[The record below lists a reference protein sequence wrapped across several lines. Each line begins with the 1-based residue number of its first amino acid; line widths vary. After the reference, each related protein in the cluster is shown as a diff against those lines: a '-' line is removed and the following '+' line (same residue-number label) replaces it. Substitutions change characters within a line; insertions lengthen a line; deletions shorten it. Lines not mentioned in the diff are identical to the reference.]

1 MKQAELSAA
10 PEIIRD
16 FLGYLQVVKGK
27 SPNTVWEYYLDLR
40 TFFRYLKQKRGLT
53 PSDIPFSEI
62 DIQDIDLDF
71 IRKVTLTEVYEYMN
85 FLTEV
90 RGNKAAARSRY
101 SDIYAYMCYG
111 LAKEH
116 LNNAPKKMFRCSFTI

>member
-90 RGNKAAARSRY
+90 RGNKAAARSRKVSSLRTY
-101 SDIYAYMCYG
+101 FKY
-111 LAKEH
+111 LTNKVNKLEK
-116 LNNAPKKMFRCSFTI
+116 N

>member
-1 MKQAELSAA
+1 MGILFGSK
-10 PEIIRD
+10 
-16 FLGYLQVVKGK
+16 
-27 SPNTVWEYYLDLR
+27 DLFPVFKAK
-40 TFFRYLKQKRGLT
+40 TWLT

-90 RGNKAAARSRY
+90 RGNKAAARSRKVSSLRTY
-101 SDIYAYMCYG
+101 FKYLTNKVNKLEKNPIEELETPKTEKESAQIFDIRAMSRIAG
-111 LAKEH
+111 
-116 LNNAPKKMFRCSFTI
+116 RCKRSLC